1 MSQTYLS
8 SPWRPAALF
17 DLPNHG
23 GHQEQGQEAAVDGQ
37 GEEGGSQK
45 EEKKDWTWTRWT
57 DKTENIWVSAELYVS
72 FCHTYINQW
81 TMIFFFE
88 LMHIHGCLGL
98 TALDRRGDYSPHWS
112 VLLLN
117 DQPSVFVPPDEKKV
131 ISCCCAIISTT
142 FKALLRYH
150 YSLSLHSAACQSDK
164 IITNCQRII
173 EVIQKFFSKKYT
185 SICCEY
191 KTIRFKNTVCATKLW
206 TWSNTKYIFTV
217 TVYKITEDDLTWV

>member
-1 MSQTYLS
+1 MQNYTYLS
-8 SPWRPAALF
+8 VIHILIS
-17 DLPNHG
+17 
-23 GHQEQGQEAAVDGQ
+23 EQWFSSLNLCIFMAVWVWQ
-37 GEEGGSQK
+37 RLTEEV
-45 EEKKDWTWTRWT
+45 
-57 DKTENIWVSAELYVS
+57 I
-72 FCHTYINQW
+72 
-81 TMIFFFE
+81 
-88 LMHIHGCLGL
+88 
-98 TALDRRGDYSPHWS
+98 TALIDLYYYLMTNHLFLC
-112 VLLLN
+112 LLMK
-117 DQPSVFVPPDEKKV
+117 KKV